1 MCTVGKAEQDNR
13 QSKRILEVAAGP
25 SRGERPNQEEIGVG
39 RVVDSLN
46 RTEMEYIEHFTKIER
61 IAS

>member
-46 RTEMEYIEHFTKIER
+46 REMERVEPINKIER